1 MKPEN
6 EGVPAMKLMNLRIA
20 TALALLLFMA
30 TMVGAAGVILLRAT
44 AAMAGEAQVAI
55 LDQCDPNT
63 FNVLANVAI
72 GNIFCVRVGP
82 GRTASAYNSFLPAGD
97 PLWDFYPDVLKIHEG
112 DNVIATNEGGENHT
126 FTEVAAFGN
135 GFIPQLNNPTGATD
149 TIPECQGGFLNP
161 DNHVA
166 ATRVV
171 HGANIVVTGLKPG
184 KHLFECCV
192 HPWMRMEI
200 DVGDQ

>member
-6 EGVPAMKLMNLRIA
+6 EAVPAMKLMKLRIA
-20 TALALLLFMA
+20 TGLGLALFMA
-30 TMVGAAGVILLRAT
+30 TIILAT
-44 AAMAGEAQVAI
+44 AVMAGEAQEVI

-63 FNVLANVAI
+63 FNAVLGNVAA
-72 GNIFCVRVGP
+72 GNIECVRVGP
-82 GRTASAYNSFLPAGD
+82 GRTVAAYASFLPAGD

-112 DNVIATNEGGENHT
+112 DKVIAANEGGEVHT
-126 FTEVAAFGN
+126 FTQVAAFGN
-135 GFIPQLNNPTGATD
+135 GFIPGANNPTGATN
-149 TIPECQGGFLNP
+149 TIPECEGGFLNP

-171 HGANIVVTGLKPG
+171 HGANIVVTGLTPG
-184 KHLFECCV
+184 KHLFECCI